1 MKTLG
6 NAKEVS
12 KGLGIKSI
20 KELSDEWIKL
30 TKLKKNEI
38 QELENENRLLHDK
51 FNYFKIR

>member
-6 NAKEVS
+6 NAAIVS
-12 KGLGIKSI
+12 KGLDIKSI

-30 TKLKKNEI
+30 TKLKKNRI
-38 QELENENRLLHDK
+38 QELENENRLLQDK

>member
-6 NAKEVS
+6 NAAIVS
-12 KGLGIKSI
+12 KGLDIKSI

-30 TKLKKNEI
+30 TKLKKNRI